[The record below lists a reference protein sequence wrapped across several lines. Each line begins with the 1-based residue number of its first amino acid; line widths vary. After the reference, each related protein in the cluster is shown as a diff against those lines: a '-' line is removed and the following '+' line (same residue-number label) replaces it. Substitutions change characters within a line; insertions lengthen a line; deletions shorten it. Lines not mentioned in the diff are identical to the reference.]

1 MEFLSQLPS
10 DVKLLLVGAALA
22 LLAALLSGSKK
33 KEHRYVAI
41 FTLLMVAA
49 GYRFHTELGPDSAE
63 DASGVQAEA
72 QHGPVR

>member
-1 MEFLSQLPS
+1 MEFLSQLPT

-49 GYRFHTELGPDSAE
+49 GYRFHTEVGQAPADDTA
-63 DASGVQAEA
+63 GVQADA
-72 QHGPVR
+72 RHPAVR

>member
-1 MEFLSQLPS
+1 MEFLSQLPA

-49 GYRFHTELGPDSAE
+49 GYRFHTEMGQEPGDDS
-63 DASGVQAEA
+63 GRVQAEA
-72 QHGPVR
+72 RHAPVR

>member
-1 MEFLSQLPS
+1 MEFLSQLPA

-41 FTLLMVAA
+41 FALLMVAA
-49 GYRFHTELGPDSAE
+49 GYRFHTEMGQASA
-63 DASGVQAEA
+63 DDTGRVQAETRHA
-72 QHGPVR
+72 SVR

>member
-1 MEFLSQLPS
+1 MEFLSQLPT

-49 GYRFHTELGPDSAE
+49 GYRFHTELGQASAD
-63 DASGVQAEA
+63 DASRVQAEIEHA
-72 QHGPVR
+72 PMR